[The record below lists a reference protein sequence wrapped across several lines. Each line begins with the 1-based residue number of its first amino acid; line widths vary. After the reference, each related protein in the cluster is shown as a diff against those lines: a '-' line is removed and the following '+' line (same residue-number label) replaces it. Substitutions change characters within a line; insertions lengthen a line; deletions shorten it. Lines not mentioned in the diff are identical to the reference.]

1 MTAKRRIFAHKPN
14 VMNSPTDPD
23 HLNADSLISVI
34 VPCYNVKPYLRR
46 CIDSIAS
53 QASVSL
59 EVIMVDDGS
68 TDGTGKLCD
77 TIAAADGRIRVIHK
91 ANGGLSDARNAGL
104 DASTGPI
111 VTFVDS
117 DDFLPPHAIS
127 TLLTLM
133 LATGADVVEGK
144 QARVADGDDGSS
156 IKGATGG
163 ISPSLDFTQSEAI
176 TNVLYQ
182 RTLSCSACGRLLK
195 KRLFERLRFPKG
207 LLYEDLAIIY
217 PLLRQVHKVTHT
229 EACTYCYTQREA
241 SITGHFTPRRTDVL
255 DILDR
260 LLQQVRAEAPQYVA
274 AVQSRRLSAHFN
286 MLRIAPVEKPE
297 YKPLADRCWRV
308 IKELRLGCLADRN
321 VRFKNKLGI
330 ALSYAGRPALLWC
343 MRHWPV

>member
-1 MTAKRRIFAHKPN
+1 
-14 VMNSPTDPD
+14 MNSPTDPG
-23 HLNADSLISVI
+23 HINADSLISVI

-53 QASVSL
+53 QASVNL

-77 TIAAADGRIRVIHK
+77 TIAAGDGRIRVIHK

-104 DASTGPI
+104 DAATGPI
-111 VTFVDS
+111 VAFVDS

-127 TLLTLM
+127 TMLTLM

-144 QARVADGDDGSS
+144 QARVADGDNS
-156 IKGATGG
+156 IKETIAA
-163 ISPSLDFTQSEAI
+163 IAPSHTFTQSEAI
-176 TNVLYQ
+176 TDVLYQ

-195 KRLFERLRFPKG
+195 RRLFERLRFPKG

-217 PLLRQVHKVTHT
+217 PLLLQVNKVAHT
-229 EACTYCYTQREA
+229 SACTYCYTQREA

-286 MLRIAPVEKPE
+286 MLRIAPIERPE

-308 IKELRLGCLADRN
+308 IKELRLGCLADPN
-321 VRFKNKLGI
+321 VRLKNKLGI
-330 ALSYAGRPALLWC
+330 ALSYAGQPALQWC

>member
-1 MTAKRRIFAHKPN
+1 MI
-14 VMNSPTDPD
+14 SPTDPD
-23 HLNADSLISVI
+23 HLHTGSLISVI
-34 VPCYNVKPYLRR
+34 VPCYNVRPYLRR
-46 CIDSIAS
+46 CIDSIAG
-53 QASVSL
+53 QANVNL

-68 TDGTGKLCD
+68 TDGTSELCD
-77 TIAAADGRIRVIHK
+77 SIAASNRRTRVIHK

-104 DASTGPI
+104 DSANGPI

-117 DDFLPPHAIS
+117 DDFLPPGAIG
-127 TLLTLM
+127 TMLTLM
-133 LATGADVVEGK
+133 LATGADVVEGR
-144 QARVADGDDGSS
+144 QARVAEGDDGSS
-156 IKGATGG
+156 INATTGPAAR
-163 ISPSLDFTQSEAI
+163 SVSFTQSEAI
-176 TNVLYQ
+176 ADVLYQ

-195 KRLFERLRFPKG
+195 RRLFERLRFPKG

-255 DILDR
+255 NILDR

-286 MLRIAPVEKPE
+286 MLRIAPVEQPE

-308 IKELRLGCLADRN
+308 IKQLRLGCLADRR
-321 VRFKNKLGI
+321 VRLKNKAGI

-343 MRHWPV
+343 MRHWPI